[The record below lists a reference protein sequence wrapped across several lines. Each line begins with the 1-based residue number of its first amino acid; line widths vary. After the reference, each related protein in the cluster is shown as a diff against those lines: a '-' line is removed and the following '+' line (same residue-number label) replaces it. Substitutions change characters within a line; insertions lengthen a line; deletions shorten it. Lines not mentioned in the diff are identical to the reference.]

1 MNKFYFFCF
10 RFHKL
15 LGEFSMVSFR
25 KTIKGIDFE
34 FVVREELDDYYYLVN
49 AENINF
55 EMRKDVNGSWK
66 IKGKTKSWIMEL
78 EENMSAAIIAKN
90 I

>member
-1 MNKFYFFCF
+1 
-10 RFHKL
+10 
-15 LGEFSMVSFR
+15 MVSFR

-34 FVVREELDDYYYLVN
+34 FVVREELDDNYYLVN

-55 EMRKDVNGSWK
+55 QMRKDANGTWK

-78 EENMSAAIIAKN
+78 EENINAAIIAKN

>member
-1 MNKFYFFCF
+1 
-10 RFHKL
+10 
-15 LGEFSMVSFR
+15 MVSFR